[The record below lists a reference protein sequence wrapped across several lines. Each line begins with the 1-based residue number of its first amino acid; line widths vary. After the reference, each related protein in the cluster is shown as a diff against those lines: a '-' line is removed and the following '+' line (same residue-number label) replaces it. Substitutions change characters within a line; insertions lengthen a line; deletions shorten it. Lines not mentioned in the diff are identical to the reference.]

1 MQRSIFS
8 LGILAALALA
18 MQSRSLPLVSGSA
31 PPSFT
36 ATDISRATLVNTL
49 ALAASEAPFLR
60 LILFHLECPDIGKIV
75 LSCDS
80 AYYIRILAHPAD
92 ADNLFCKILPLNSE
106 KRLTKSPSFGMI
118 TDVAK
123 DRLWTCGCSSMVEFQ
138 PSKLVTWVRFPSPAP
153 RFACAS
159 SSAG

>member
-1 MQRSIFS
+1 MFLTISKRQLQPFFKPAKQNQAMMLGMILASIDSIFF
-8 LGILAALALA
+8 
-18 MQSRSLPLVSGSA
+18 
-31 PPSFT
+31 FT
-36 ATDISRATLVNTL
+36 
-49 ALAASEAPFLR
+49 PLR

-106 KRLTKSPSFGMI
+106 KRLTKPPSFGMI